1 MLDAGLRQRALT
13 AERTTVHVLAA
24 PCAQHATWLDETV
37 RRAVRESTAA
47 LFPPAADREVAALA
61 RLGQAALAFLPDPR
75 MHDSEESEIYA
86 SYSASPIMSVG
97 GAPAIPH
104 ARVWALAHP
113 WLGSHFANGWERFPP
128 EEYAAEVLAHCDLQ
142 RTVLTVSDRKQLR
155 ALRHLPSVFALSLR
169 LDLSDAEL
177 GAALRDTR
185 LEGLFLRKT
194 SRLAGLSFLSTVA
207 GSLSVL
213 DLGWCPALRD
223 SAPLTGLGRLEI
235 LFLDAE
241 GIRTADPAPLADL
254 PALWRLRPRN
264 LAADRL
270 RDRGPPRCHP
280 SDGDGPA
287 AARPGRAPCL
297 EVPQGTGGLRTRRVR
312 RRPRR
317 TAGAFPDQRSR
328 PHRLPLGAAAD
339 PPGGRAHHPGTV
351 RAGPRPRWGSRGAA
365 PALPRVTHLRLDA
378 SARRVLDLTPL
389 HSWPG
394 LRVQVNGLTRGRL
407 IGAEELGDRLNAS
420 PG

>member
-1 MLDAGLRQRALT
+1 MPVCGRWPT
-13 AERTTVHVLAA
+13 PGWA
-24 PCAQHATWLDETV
+24 PT
-37 RRAVRESTAA
+37 
-47 LFPPAADREVAALA
+47 
-61 RLGQAALAFLPDPR
+61 
-75 MHDSEESEIYA
+75 
-86 SYSASPIMSVG
+86 SPY
-97 GAPAIPH
+97 
-104 ARVWALAHP
+104 
-113 WLGSHFANGWERFPP
+113 GWERFPP
-128 EEYAAEVLAHCDLQ
+128 EQYAAEVLAHCDLQ

-223 SAPLTGLGRLEI
+223 FAPLTGLGRLEI

-241 GIRTADPAPLADL
+241 GIRTADPVPLADL
-254 PALWRLRPRN
+254 PALWRLGLRN

-270 RDRGPPRCHP
+270 SGIAAHP
-280 SDGDGPA
+280 GVTHLTVTGRQPLVLDGLRAWKSLKELEVSEPA
-287 AARPGRAPCL
+287 AFDDALDALREHSRISVL
-297 EVPQGTGGLRTRRVR
+297 GLT
-312 RRPRR
+312 
-317 TAGAFPDQRSR
+317 AFPWARQPTR
-328 PHRLPLGAAAD
+328 PAAVPTIRELSVQAPDHGGDLGVLRPLF
-339 PPGGRAHHPGTV
+339 PG
-351 RAGPRPRWGSRGAA
+351 
-365 PALPRVTHLRLDA
+365 VTHLRLDA